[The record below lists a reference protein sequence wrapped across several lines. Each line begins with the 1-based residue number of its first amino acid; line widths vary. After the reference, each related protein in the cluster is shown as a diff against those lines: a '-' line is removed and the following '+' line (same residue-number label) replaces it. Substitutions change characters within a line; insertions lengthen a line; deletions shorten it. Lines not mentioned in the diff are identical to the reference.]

1 MQYKG
6 HGLSL
11 GVTYFEQAES
21 VVLVKDGRGDYDTR
35 FSRFLLQGWNGLEEK
50 WPFQKSTPMSW
61 ETKKKLAVGRGERPP
76 WFLPGPAQI

>member
-21 VVLVKDGRGDYDTR
+21 IVLVKDGRGDYDTR

-50 WPFQKSTPMSW
+50 WSFQNSHPHV
-61 ETKKKLAVGRGERPP
+61 VGDQEEAGCWQR
-76 WFLPGPAQI
+76 